1 MPRPHRP
8 RGGHAD
14 TGVRARTSAQLA
26 GLVMLR
32 YVLAVEPLATLDF
45 EELMEWL
52 VPAVEVHVDQ
62 LPQE

>member
-1 MPRPHRP
+1 
-8 RGGHAD
+8 
-14 TGVRARTSAQLA
+14 
-26 GLVMLR
+26 MLR